1 MMKAKVRIHTSFA
14 KYLDAANWVHGNG
27 KRAPLCCSILTGGFE
42 MGFPSPATD
51 YIEERISL
59 DKLFISHP
67 SASYFMK
74 SANTC
79 WHAGITQ
86 GALLIVDCSA
96 TPCDGSVVVCK
107 LAGDFHIRRFRTHPY
122 KHLKSLGDDGRKER
136 INTDDDGIFGVLM
149 HAVNDMRTM
158 EFDDNPVI

>member
-1 MMKAKVRIHTSFA
+1 MK
-14 KYLDAANWVHGNG
+14 G
-27 KRAPLCCSILTGGFE
+27 KHAPLCCSILMGGFE

-67 SASYFMK
+67 SATYFMK
-74 SANTC
+74 AANTY
-79 WHAGITQ
+79 WRAGITQ

-107 LAGDFHIRRFRTHPY
+107 LAGEFHVRRFRTHPY
-122 KHLKSLGDDGRKER
+122 KHLESLGGDGRKDR
-136 INTDDDGIFGVLM
+136 INTEDDDGIFGVIL
-149 HAVNDMRTM
+149 HAVNDMRTQ
-158 EFDDNPVI
+158 EFDDCPVM

>member
-1 MMKAKVRIHTSFA
+1 MK
-14 KYLDAANWVHGNG
+14 G
-27 KRAPLCCSILTGGFE
+27 KHAPLYCSILMGGFE

-67 SASYFMK
+67 SATYFMK
-74 SANTC
+74 AANTY
-79 WHAGITQ
+79 WRAGITQ

-107 LAGDFHIRRFRTHPY
+107 LEGGFIYGDSGLSHI
-122 KHLKSLGDDGRKER
+122 S
-136 INTDDDGIFGVLM
+136 IWNAW
-149 HAVNDMRTM
+149 AVT
-158 EFDDNPVI
+158 VASTG

>member
-1 MMKAKVRIHTSFA
+1 
-14 KYLDAANWVHGNG
+14 
-27 KRAPLCCSILTGGFE
+27 

-59 DKLFISHP
+59 DKLFITRP
-67 SASYFMK
+67 SATYFMK
-74 SANTC
+74 AANTY
-79 WHAGITQ
+79 WRAGITQ

-107 LAGDFHIRRFRTHPY
+107 LAGEFNIRRFRTHPY
-122 KHLKSLGDDGRKER
+122 KHLESLGGDGRRDR
-136 INTDDDGIFGVLM
+136 INTDDDDGIFGVIL

-158 EFDDNPVI
+158 EFDDNPVM

>member
-1 MMKAKVRIHTSFA
+1 
-14 KYLDAANWVHGNG
+14 
-27 KRAPLCCSILTGGFE
+27 

-67 SASYFMK
+67 SATYFMK
-74 SANTC
+74 AANTY
-79 WHAGITQ
+79 WRAGITQ

-107 LAGDFHIRRFRTHPY
+107 LAGEFYIRRFRTHPY
-122 KHLKSLGDDGRKER
+122 KHLESLGGDGRKDR
-136 INTDDDGIFGVLM
+136 INTEEEDGIFGVIL
-149 HAVNDMRTM
+149 HAVNDMRNM

>member
-1 MMKAKVRIHTSFA
+1 
-14 KYLDAANWVHGNG
+14 
-27 KRAPLCCSILTGGFE
+27 

-51 YIEERISL
+51 YIEGRISL

-67 SASYFMK
+67 SATYFMK
-74 SANTC
+74 AANTY
-79 WHAGITQ
+79 WRAGITQ

-107 LAGDFHIRRFRTHPY
+107 LAGEFHIRRFRAHPY
-122 KHLKSLGDDGRKER
+122 KHLESLGGDGRKDR
-136 INTDDDGIFGVLM
+136 INTEDDDGIFGVIL